1 MLAVAERPDDLS
13 LRLVVAEALSE
24 RGNPRGE
31 FIALQCAHRD
41 LSRARAL
48 LREHGESWLSPEVR
62 DVIVPGSAVFSRG
75 FLSACRLKPHID
87 VRPSLRALD
96 WQTVRCV
103 SNPTVALVRELPWLT
118 QLRAVP
124 DHVAVDLL
132 RGPPM
137 PAVHSLEITG
147 DASFTALMRVWRE
160 ATGAPNVTTL
170 RLVRHGD
177 QFYPHRLDPL
187 FREGAV
193 PLRRLELVLR
203 ETKLV
208 RWVAPLEASP
218 LASLAFISERSEHHD
233 GWWWLRYEHREA
245 VLRVAATSERERFS
259 WFDFD
264 ARMAASTL
272 RAVLKDFPMESVRV
286 RGVQHLHASR

>member
-1 MLAVAERPDDLS
+1 MPAVAERPDDLS

-137 PAVHSLEITG
+137 PAVHSLEIT
-147 DASFTALMRVWRE
+147 
-160 ATGAPNVTTL
+160 ATP
-170 RLVRHGD
+170 R
-177 QFYPHRLDPL
+177 
-187 FREGAV
+187 
-193 PLRRLELVLR
+193 
-203 ETKLV
+203 
-208 RWVAPLEASP
+208 SP
-218 LASLAFISERSEHHD
+218 R
-233 GWWWLRYEHREA
+233 
-245 VLRVAATSERERFS
+245 
-259 WFDFD
+259 
-264 ARMAASTL
+264 
-272 RAVLKDFPMESVRV
+272 
-286 RGVQHLHASR
+286 